1 MPPSPPE
8 RRMPSLTGG
17 AGAFWP
23 GSGAPKRAK
32 HWPHQSAWD
41 GLLAPQLGQVITVM
55 AVGGGGDRSGPG
67 CVGTRGALASG
78 QSVRHFWAA
87 LTSRTLAMSVAAL
100 RQMLPIT
107 RFVVVTPWTGS
118 GRRSGNRAQRRFG
131 ARRADLEHIC
141 PHRG

>member
-8 RRMPSLTGG
+8 RRVPSLTGG
-17 AGAFWP
+17 AGAFLP

-32 HWPHQSAWD
+32 HWPHQSDWA

-55 AVGGGGDRSGPG
+55 GGRRAGTRSGPG
-67 CVGTRGALASG
+67 REGTRGVLASG

-100 RQMLPIT
+100 R
-107 RFVVVTPWTGS
+107 
-118 GRRSGNRAQRRFG
+118 
-131 ARRADLEHIC
+131 
-141 PHRG
+141 